1 MIMSNSIDI
10 AINTINTTIE
20 DLRQVV
26 NTKLSKSVS
35 INGKSLSSSPI
46 ILSKGDLGLGNV
58 NNTSDARKPISQ
70 AQQAALDA
78 KVDKSLT
85 INGYPLTSNVVLPD
99 PIAGRLDQVNN
110 TSDLNKPISTAT
122 QLALDNK
129 VNNTITINGYALT
142 SDVALS
148 AEDIGLGQVN
158 NTSDADKPVSNATQS
173 ALDIINS
180 SLTSLSTAFNSLA
193 NSLQNYVLKTTSVN
207 GHGLSTNVA
216 LVKGDIGLGNVDN
229 TSDATKPISTAQQTA
244 LNLKVDKTTTVNG
257 YALSSNVSLVK
268 GDVGLGNVD
277 NTSDANKPISTAMHT
292 ALNALNLGTSLADV
306 QVTSPSN
313 NQVLSYNSSTSKWTN
328 ANVSNQ
334 LINVNTSTTLSV
346 NRTYLVDSS
355 SGALTLTM
363 PSSASDGDM
372 LNLYDS
378 RMTWSTNPI
387 TLSGAT
393 INNIAGSLTVAYPYG
408 LSLVYSSSAGSWQVT
423 TPIFNKYST
432 IYGPINY
439 YNKIEFLAN
448 TGMYNTGTSE
458 LNSPV
463 LSTTYM
469 QNKYLFNNLQ
479 NIFSIDDVNN
489 VLSISLTNCPTLIY
503 FTALFGF
510 GGAFTSSTATGRVK
524 LTIGSTTTE
533 LGSSSTTTAA
543 HGTSVSLQSPQF
555 MCINS
560 ATASGYGNTLPMYTG
575 AINTIVS
582 NNETAS
588 IYLTTQYSIAFGANK
603 TDNVYFNIII
613 I

>member
-1 MIMSNSIDI
+1 MIMSSSIDI
-10 AINTINTTIE
+10 AINTINATIE
-20 DLRQVV
+20 DLRQIV

-122 QLALDNK
+122 QLALNNK
-129 VNNTITINGYALT
+129 VNNTITVNGYALT

-148 AEDIGLGQVN
+148 AEDIGLDQVN
-158 NTSDADKPVSNATQS
+158 NTSDVDKPVSNAVQAS
-173 ALDIINS
+173 LDIINS

-207 GHGLSTNVA
+207 GHGLSTNVS

-229 TSDATKPISTAQQTA
+229 TSDLNKPVSTAMQTA
-244 LNLKVDKTTTVNG
+244 LN
-257 YALSSNVSLVK
+257 S
-268 GDVGLGNVD
+268 
-277 NTSDANKPISTAMHT
+277 
-292 ALNALNLGTSLADV
+292 LNLGTSLTDV
-306 QVTSPSN
+306 QVTTPSN
-313 NQVLSYNSSTSKWTN
+313 NQVLSYNSSTSKWIN

-346 NRTYLVDSS
+346 NKNYLVDSS

-363 PSSASDGDM
+363 PSSPSNGDM

-387 TLSGAT
+387 TLTGAT
-393 INNIAGSLTVAYPYG
+393 INNIAGSLSVPYPYG

-423 TPIFNKYST
+423 TPIFNRYSS

-448 TGMYNTGTSE
+448 TAMYNTGTSE

-469 QNKYLFNNLQ
+469 LNKYLFNNLQ
-479 NIFSIDDVNN
+479 NIFSIDNVNN
-489 VLSISLTNCPTLIY
+489 VLTISMTNCPTLIY

-510 GGAFTSSTATGRVK
+510 GGANTSSTATGRVK
-524 LTIGSTTTE
+524 LTIGSTTTD
-533 LGSSSTTTAA
+533 LASSSTTTQTG
-543 HGTSVSLQSPQF
+543 GTSVSMQSSQF
-555 MCINS
+555 TCINP
-560 ATASGYGNTLPMYTG
+560 ATVSTYGNTLPVYTG
-575 AINTIVS
+575 ATNTNIS

-588 IYLTTQYSIAFGANK
+588 IYLTTEYSVAFGANK